1 MRNVFKKLGAV
12 MLLLMMVAGCGK
24 SEIPSVTLDSN
35 LPKDAGTVLAASA
48 PVVSVEPSESEAKA
62 GNVEITYIDV
72 GQGDSI
78 LITSDG
84 ESMMIDTGTN
94 ASGMKLRKTL
104 RDRKIT
110 ELEYLV
116 LTHPDADHIGSAPVV
131 LDEVDVKA
139 VLMPEYEKSSQCY
152 IRTME
157 AMQFQGIKPEQ
168 PVPGIEYSLGSC
180 SFKILGPIYMYD
192 DPNDCSIALMLTCG
206 SKNVLF
212 TGDAE
217 FREESDLVDLWAY
230 DLKTDV
236 YKAGHHGSRSSSNE
250 NFMEYV
256 QPEFTVISCGTG
268 NDYGHPHAEALQEI
282 QNTGSRL
289 LRTDLQGDITC
300 VCDGETI
307 LWSVDPIN
315 DFTPGNPSETSKT
328 ETATPVTMQP
338 ETKTETPSGT
348 TYILNTNSMKFHVPS
363 CESVSKMSE
372 KNKAYSK
379 KSRDELIAEGY
390 SPCGVCKP

>member
-12 MLLLMMVAGCGK
+12 LLLLMMGMGCGK
-24 SEIPSVTLDSN
+24 KDAPKVTLESN
-35 LPKDAGTVLAASA
+35 LPKDSGTVLAASA
-48 PVVSVEPSESEAKA
+48 PVVAAKPSDSEGLS

-94 ASGMKLRKTL
+94 ASGMKLRKVF
-104 RDRKIT
+104 RDRGIS
-110 ELEYLV
+110 ELSYLV

-157 AMQFQGIKPEQ
+157 AMQFHGINPEQ

-206 SKNVLF
+206 SKNFLF

-236 YKAGHHGSRSSSNE
+236 YKAGHHGSRSSSNAS
-250 NFMEYV
+250 FMEYV
-256 QPEFTVISCGTG
+256 HPEFTVISCGTG
-268 NDYGHPHAEALQEI
+268 NDYGHRHKEALSEI
-282 QNTGSRL
+282 Q
-289 LRTDLQGDITC
+289 
-300 VCDGETI
+300 ETEADFLERICREI
-307 LWSVDPIN
+307 LHVSAM
-315 DFTPGNPSETSKT
+315 EKT
-328 ETATPVTMQP
+328 
-338 ETKTETPSGT
+338 
-348 TYILNTNSMKFHVPS
+348 FF
-363 CESVSKMSE
+363 
-372 KNKAYSK
+372 
-379 KSRDELIAEGY
+379 
-390 SPCGVCKP
+390 GV